1 MKFSVFL
8 TACISLFSLFTVWKP
23 LNVRCR
29 YYFFWPKS
37 SDVLLYFGLIY
48 DKTQCHPPQKLIFG
62 LNWSCIFTVWS
73 CMCFPCSQC
82 SVSSDDVIFLWIKT
96 RTIVYKKRLL
106 LNETVIQSELGTQNA
121 RSILFGFRSKL
132 LKYYFRYYIVYG
144 LHNTKFGCWLGLHL
158 CTFKIKITLRYTI
171 TFDF

>member
-1 MKFSVFL
+1 MTSRWQMHSLLKYSIYISGVVSCTFHPAFENGSISLAIFLAHNCWRIISKVFEVFGFL

-23 LNVRCR
+23 LNVRCL

-48 DKTQCHPPQKLIFG
+48 DKTQCPPPQKLIFG

-106 LNETVIQSELGTQNA
+106 LNETVIQS
-121 RSILFGFRSKL
+121 
-132 LKYYFRYYIVYG
+132 
-144 LHNTKFGCWLGLHL
+144 
-158 CTFKIKITLRYTI
+158 
-171 TFDF
+171 